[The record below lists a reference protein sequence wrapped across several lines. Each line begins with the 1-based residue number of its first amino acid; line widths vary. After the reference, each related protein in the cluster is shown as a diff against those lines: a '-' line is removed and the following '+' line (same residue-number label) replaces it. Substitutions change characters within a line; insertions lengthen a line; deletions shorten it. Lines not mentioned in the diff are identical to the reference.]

1 MINEFIKSLKLL
13 NNKIKEETKAIDD
26 ELIPLVA
33 TQAYYAQKAELS
45 ARVKDGLKEKVK
57 EHNDKHGDKKGKRVT
72 SRMLEAVFRRGV
84 GAYNTNPASVRPS
97 VRASGGADRWAYARV
112 NAFLFAVRSG
122 RFRSGRFDRD
132 LLPKD
137 HPLSSDKEK

>member
-1 MINEFIKSLKLL
+1 MIQNLIQAIKKLNKSIEDEINSL
-13 NNKIKEETKAIDD
+13 D
-26 ELIPLVA
+26 EYLVPLVA
-33 TQAYYAQKAELS
+33 TQSYYAEKAEVS
-45 ARVKDGLKEKVK
+45 AKVKEGLKAKVK

-72 SRMLEAVFRRGV
+72 QRMLEAVFKRGV
-84 GAYNTNPASVRPS
+84 GAYNTNPGSVRPS
-97 VRASGGADRWAYARV
+97 VSSPDQWAYARV
-112 NAFLFAVRSG
+112 NAFLYAVRSG